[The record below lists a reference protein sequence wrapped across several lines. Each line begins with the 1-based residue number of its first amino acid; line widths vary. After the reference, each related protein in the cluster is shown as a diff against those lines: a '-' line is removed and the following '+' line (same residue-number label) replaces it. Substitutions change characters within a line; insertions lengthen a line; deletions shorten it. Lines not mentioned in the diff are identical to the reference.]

1 MKANESTALVEANPS
16 CELAIGELDAASGGQ
31 LNIKG
36 AVTGVC
42 TKSGSAGQND
52 AVAMFQQ
59 IMNQLM
65 QG

>member
-1 MKANESTALVEANPS
+1 MKANESTALVEVNRS
-16 CELAIGELDAASGGQ
+16 CELTIGELDAASGGQ

-52 AVAMFQQ
+52 AAAMFQQ
-59 IMNQLM
+59 ILNQLT